1 MLSFCHVW
9 SFFVWCDLFLQLNRI
24 DAGEWVLDYAQL
36 DEKAMGMVWVL
47 SNTMTQPI
55 SEALMTWFRSSG
67 VSEIILP
74 GERLPAE
81 RLSVIHE
88 TRPLP
93 MTLLSGLSLHLCLR
107 LLSQIEDLIF
117 AGQVW
122 RDNFFNELIHEQMIW
137 NGHE

>member
-1 MLSFCHVW
+1 M
-9 SFFVWCDLFLQLNRI
+9 
-24 DAGEWVLDYAQL
+24 LDYAQL

-67 VSEIILP
+67 VSEIMLP
-74 GERLPAE
+74 GE

-107 LLSQIEDLIF
+107 LLSQIEELTF

-122 RDNFFNELIHEQMIW
+122 KANSSICVPICKWFGMIM
-137 NGHE
+137 NRTIALC

>member
-1 MLSFCHVW
+1 
-9 SFFVWCDLFLQLNRI
+9 
-24 DAGEWVLDYAQL
+24 VLDYAQL

-67 VSEIILP
+67 VSEIMLP
-74 GERLPAE
+74 GE

-107 LLSQIEDLIF
+107 LLSQIEELTF

-122 RDNFFNELIHEQMIW
+122 IDSFFNVLFMCKWSRMSMNKIIAL
-137 NGHE
+137 